1 MPLYRCSRC
10 DYETKLLTNMRK
22 HLSRTF
28 ICEGKNNQ
36 KTQSELLEE
45 ILNSRAEPK
54 TDKKYKCDTCGKE
67 FASPQG
73 KYQHKIVCERKNND
87 IKVLM
92 NRIDDM
98 DKELKGL
105 KTTNNNVV
113 NGNINNIQQN
123 NNNFYMI
130 RDFGNENTSYLS
142 KEFLSSCFATKDV
155 VRLIENIHCDKEHKE
170 NHNVRLRSLK
180 NDMMEVK
187 QNDKWMVTDSD
198 DTLKDLIQS
207 GYRILMY
214 HSRRHKDHILEEEL
228 NGDKSEFEEIKGWL
242 EDIYSNDK
250 QQKPLKRR
258 ILLLFL
264 SNKTLLLGKDVD

>member
-1 MPLYRCSRC
+1 
-10 DYETKLLTNMRK
+10 MRK

-45 ILNSRAEPK
+45 VIQARSVKVYSCESCGK
-54 TDKKYKCDTCGKE
+54 DFTTSQKKYYHKLKCE
-67 FASPQG
+67 SQ
-73 KYQHKIVCERKNND
+73 NND

-113 NGNINNIQQN
+113 NGSHNNVQQNNNNN